1 MKSRT
6 ILLMFLSIMIFGPAA
21 AQNERRRTDR
31 TKERTVAK
39 EIDKTDRTVE
49 QTNAQIDSTTVSIE
63 NTIEGTKETIDKVG
77 KILFGSK
84 EGKTKSKNIIV
95 IQVHSV
101 EYGDENLSRLQEH
114 IKGIKSVK
122 KVSKTFANNNA
133 TISVECKKTADDIWQ
148 EIPQNLRQG
157 FTINSVSENTISLK
171 VNS

>member
-6 ILLMFLSIMIFGPAA
+6 PLLMLLSIMIFGSAT

-31 TKERTVAK
+31 TKERTVTK
-39 EIDKTDRTVE
+39 KIDKTDRTVE
-49 QTNAQIDSTTVSIE
+49 ETNAQIDSTTVSIE

-84 EGKTKSKNIIV
+84 EGKSKNIVV
-95 IQVHSV
+95 IQIHSV
-101 EYGDENLSRLQEH
+101 EYGNENLSQLQEH

-133 TISVECKKTADDIWQ
+133 TISVESKKTADDIWQ
-148 EIPQNLRQG
+148 EVPQNLKQS

-171 VNS
+171 VNN

>member
-6 ILLMFLSIMIFGPAA
+6 TLLMLLSIMIFGSAT
-21 AQNERRRTDR
+21 AQNERSRADR
-31 TKERTVAK
+31 TKERTVVK

-49 QTNAQIDSTTVSIE
+49 ETNAQIDSTTVSIE

-84 EGKTKSKNIIV
+84 EGKSKNIVV
-95 IQVHSV
+95 IQIHSV
-101 EYGDENLSRLQEH
+101 EYGNENLSQLQEH

-133 TISVECKKTADDIWQ
+133 TISVESKKTADDIWQ
-148 EIPQNLRQG
+148 EVPQNLKQS

-171 VNS
+171 ANN